1 MSYLN
6 DVFYVNPNTKMLY
19 KMTNDA
25 IATGYPIG
33 TNTKPQSVLVAT
45 DMSRVFVVNY
55 GSNSVSI
62 YKNGVLQRS
71 VNVGARPVGICE
83 SHKGDF
89 YVTNF
94 SSNTVTKIDG
104 ATYSTTTIGVGKSPR
119 GICCSSDGNIY
130 VANYANG
137 TVTKI
142 TNDIVVSTITVGRGP
157 SGICCD
163 RNGAVWVTNVGSHT
177 VTKIDKLGRVAATIQ
192 LTSGS
197 PYGIC
202 CDING
207 NKWVTGYTSN
217 MVYKLVGTA
226 VSSKIAVGSRPSAV
240 ATNEKGHV
248 YVFNSQDGTITKIV
262 NNTVADTI
270 NAQTSNISA
279 DFGDPTGF
287 QSYYI
292 HKYIPSSTPSGST
305 IADGSISF
313 SKLDQNLQD
322 MVNAGAANADN
333 TKYLS
338 FVLADANKEGP
349 SNVEHIVPFKGN
361 LEEISMSIPVGSTVT
376 DPIKVG
382 IEYFMSGKW
391 NEFDEI
397 EIGPSDGVIVKAIDP
412 VDKVVLPNT
421 IIRCNMKTVQEDIK
435 NINVILKIKPNKS

>member
-25 IATGYPIG
+25 IATGYPVG

-71 VNVGARPVGICE
+71 VNVGACPVGICE

-94 SSNTVTKIDG
+94 AGNTVTKIDG
-104 ATYSTTTIGVGKSPR
+104 ATYNTTTIGVGKNPR

-130 VANYANG
+130 VANYTSG

-142 TNDIVVSTITVGRGP
+142 TNDIAVSTITVGRGP

-163 RNGAVWVTNVGSHT
+163 RNDSVWVTNIGSHT
-177 VTKIDKLGRVAATIQ
+177 ITKIDKLGRVAATIQ
-192 LTSGS
+192 LTSCS

-240 ATNEKGHV
+240 ATNDKGHV
-248 YVFNSQDGTITKIV
+248 YVFNSHDGTITKIV

-292 HKYIPSSTPSGST
+292 HKYTSASNPSGST
-305 IADGSISF
+305 IADGSVSF
-313 SKLDQNLQD
+313 AKLDQNLQD
-322 MVNAGAANADN
+322 MVSVGAANADT

-338 FVLADANKEGP
+338 FVLEDANTEGP
-349 SNVEHIVPFKGN
+349 SNVEHIVPFKAN
-361 LEEISMSIPVGSTVT
+361 LEEISMSIPVASTVT

-382 IEYFMSGKW
+382 IEYFMGGKW
-391 NEFDEI
+391 NEFDEV
-397 EIGPSDGVIVKAIDP
+397 EIGPSDGVIVKTVDP
-412 VDKVVLPNT
+412 VDAVVLANT
-421 IIRCNMKTVQEDIK
+421 IVRCNMKTVQKDIK
-435 NINVILKIKPNKS
+435 NINVILKLSRNKS

>member
-25 IATGYPIG
+25 VATGYPVG
-33 TNTKPQSVLVAT
+33 TNIKPQSVLVAT
-45 DMSRVFVVNY
+45 DMSRVLVVNY

-62 YKNGVLQRS
+62 YKSGVLQRS
-71 VNVGARPVGICE
+71 VNVGACPVGICE

-94 SSNTVTKIDG
+94 SGNTVTKIDG
-104 ATYSTTTIGVGKSPR
+104 ATYNTTTIGVGKSPR

-130 VANYANG
+130 VANYASG

-142 TNDIVVSTITVGRGP
+142 TNDIAVSTINVGRGP

-163 RNGAVWVTNVGSHT
+163 RNDSVWVTNIGSHT
-177 VTKIDKLGRVAATIQ
+177 ITKIDKLGMVAATIQ

-207 NKWVTGYTSN
+207 NKWVTGYTNN

-226 VSSKIAVGSRPSAV
+226 VASKIAVGSRPSAV
-240 ATNEKGHV
+240 ATNDKGHV

-262 NNTVADTI
+262 NNAVADTI
-270 NAQTSNISA
+270 NAETSNISA

-292 HKYIPSSTPSGST
+292 HKYTPASNPSGST
-305 IADGSISF
+305 IADGSVSF
-313 SKLDQNLQD
+313 AKLDQNLQD
-322 MVNAGAANADN
+322 MVSAGAANADT

-338 FVLADANKEGP
+338 FVLEDANIEGP
-349 SNVEHIVPFKGN
+349 SNVEHIVPFKAN

-382 IEYFMSGKW
+382 IEYFMGGKW
-391 NEFDEI
+391 NEFDEV
-397 EIGPSDGVIVKAIDP
+397 EIGPSDGVIVKTVDP
-412 VDKVVLPNT
+412 VDAGVLANT
-421 IIRCNMKTVQEDIK
+421 IVRCNMKTVQKDIK
-435 NINVILKIKPNKS
+435 NINVILKLSRNKS